1 MGRMNRCRFS
11 RIRSMLCGL
20 ALLAGVTT
28 GSTSAWAVDK
38 DQALTTA
45 TQQIR
50 FAVSDMRGIEETIAR
65 SRIGQR
71 SASQMVGDAVLLM
84 ASRDWDRAATVLS
97 KVIEKYPDHPT
108 AFPEAM
114 SLLGEAYFS
123 SNQYLAARRAFR
135 KILDRSQEPR
145 FAQYQVPAIERLV
158 DVAMRLRDDRGLDE
172 VFVAMN
178 RLPAGMV
185 TSGIM
190 YARGKAFIL
199 KKDWAGARQALVMV
213 DPQSKYFHQAGY
225 LLGLVAMK
233 EATPPPAP
241 VVEGAPPPRVPR
253 QRYVPAIDAFY
264 KVTKLSLDTP
274 EHAHVVDLAWLA
286 IGRLFHETDDLLQ
299 AVDAY
304 NHINRSSPEFGTALY
319 ELGWVYV
326 RLGDMERAQRALE
339 ILAVAD
345 PKSKDIAD
353 GLLLRADL
361 MLRAGQFEKALRVYE
376 GVRAEYDPVSTKT
389 DNFLSSTMDP
399 SVYFDKL
406 SRTDT
411 NAFDSTGGLPL
422 SVVQWAREEE
432 NGATAAAIVDSLAQC
447 RKLIQQSNE
456 MIRKLSVVISS
467 SNRVRAFPDL
477 KAGEERALGLVN
489 RIAVAR
495 LSVGQGLDA
504 AEPSDLSG
512 EIGQVR
518 ARRRSLE
525 KRLRVLP
532 MNDAD
537 FLDREAQAMR
547 QWNVPGQTV
556 QRMSLELDVMET
568 QIKALRRVLRDS
580 TKGTVRDPAIVQRF
594 ELEISQHEKDI
605 EYYRTQIKQIEQVL
619 GAGKMQVGFGDQRF
633 VEDAQVR
640 IAYRDAILRE
650 VQLALGGAGG
660 AALSG
665 YARQAAPVLQEA
677 EDGDKRVLT
686 ALGALEQEVARR
698 STEVRTVMEQETV
711 ALVGYEVE
719 LEKLDRESRGVVGE
733 VARRNFGTVRDR
745 LHNIVLRADVG
756 ITEQAWEVR
765 EEQMTRVRSL
775 RVERVREEKLL
786 KEELDEVLEDS
797 ATPEEKPK
805 EEKPK

>member
-1 MGRMNRCRFS
+1 MNRRRFS
-11 RIRSMLCGL
+11 LFRSAICSL
-20 ALLAGVTT
+20 ALFASVM
-28 GSTSAWAVDK
+28 AAPAPVFAADK
-38 DQALTTA
+38 DQALTSA

-50 FAVSDMRGIEETIAR
+50 LAVSDMRGIEETVVR
-65 SRIGQR
+65 SRSGQR
-71 SASQMVGDAVLLM
+71 TASQMVGDSVLLM
-84 ASRDWDRAATVLS
+84 ASRDWDRAATVLN
-97 KVIEKYPDHPT
+97 KVVEKYPDHPT

-114 SLLGEAYFS
+114 SLLGEAYFE
-123 SNQYLAARRAFR
+123 SNQYLASRRVLR
-135 KILDRSQEPR
+135 KILDRWQEPR
-145 FAQYQVPAIERLV
+145 FGQYQVPAIEKLV
-158 DVAMRLRDDRGLDE
+158 DVAMRTRDDRGLDE

-178 RLPAGMV
+178 RLPAPAV

-190 YARGKAFIL
+190 YARGKALIL
-199 KKDWAGARQALVMV
+199 KKDWAGARQALMMV
-213 DPQSKYFHQAGY
+213 DPQSKYLHQAGY

-241 VVEGAPPPRVPR
+241 IVSGAPPARVPR
-253 QRYVPAIDAFY
+253 QRYVPALDQFY
-264 KVTKLSLDTP
+264 RVTKLPLDSA
-274 EHAHVVDLAWLA
+274 EHAHVIDLAWLA
-286 IGRLFHETDDLLQ
+286 IGRLFHETEELLQ

-345 PKSKDIAD
+345 PQSKDIAD

-376 GVRAEYDPVSTKT
+376 GVRAEYDPVSTKI
-389 DNFLSSTMDP
+389 DNFLRSTSDP

-406 SRTDT
+406 NRADT
-411 NAFDSTGGLPL
+411 GSFDSTGSVPQ

-432 NGATAAAIVDSLAQC
+432 NGPAAAAIVDALSQC

-456 MIRKLSVVISS
+456 MIRKLSVVVSS

-495 LSVGQGLDA
+495 LSIGVGLDTV
-504 AEPSDLSG
+504 EPSDLAG

-525 KRLRVLP
+525 KRLRMLP
-532 MNDAD
+532 VNDAD

-547 QWNVPGQTV
+547 QWNVPSQTV

-594 ELEISQHEKDI
+594 ELELQQHEKDI
-605 EYYRTQIKQIEQVL
+605 EYYRNQIQIMDRVL

-640 IAYRDAILRE
+640 IAYRDAIIRE
-650 VQLALGGAGG
+650 VQLAMGGGG
-660 AALSG
+660 GRDLAD
-665 YARQAAPVLQEA
+665 YARLTAPILQEA
-677 EDGDKRVLT
+677 EEGDKRVLMT
-686 ALGALEQEVARR
+686 LGALEQEVARR
-698 STEVRTVMEQETV
+698 TTEVRAIMERETV
-711 ALVGYEVE
+711 AMVGYEVE
-719 LEKLDRESRGVVGE
+719 LERLDREARGVVGE
-733 VARRNFGTVRDR
+733 VARRNFGIVRDR

-775 RVERVREEKLL
+775 RIERTREEKLL

-797 ATPEEKPK
+797 AAPEEKPK
-805 EEKPK
+805 

>member
-1 MGRMNRCRFS
+1 M
-11 RIRSMLCGL
+11 IRRRSSSLRSAICSL
-20 ALLAGVTT
+20 ALFVGVMC
-28 GSTSAWAVDK
+28 AVEPAFAVDK
-38 DQALTTA
+38 DQALTSA
-45 TQQIR
+45 AQQIR
-50 FAVSDMRGIEETIAR
+50 VAVGDMRGIDETIAR
-65 SRIGQR
+65 SRSGQR
-71 SASQMVGDAVLLM
+71 TASQMVGDAVLLM
-84 ASRDWDRAATVLS
+84 ASRDWDRAATVLN
-97 KVIEKYPDHPT
+97 KVVEKYPDHPT
-108 AFPEAM
+108 AFAEAM
-114 SLLGEAYFS
+114 SLLSDAYFS
-123 SNQYLAARRAFR
+123 SGQYLAARRASR
-135 KILDRSQEPR
+135 RVLDRWQEPR

-158 DVAMRLRDDRGLDE
+158 DVAMRTRDERGLDE

-178 RLPAGMV
+178 RLPPAAV
-185 TSGIM
+185 TSGVM
-190 YARGKAFIL
+190 YARGKALML
-199 KKDWAGARQALVMV
+199 KKDWSGARQALLMV
-213 DPQSKYFHQAGY
+213 DPQSKYLHQAGY
-225 LLGLVAMK
+225 LLGLAAMR

-241 VVEGAPPPRVPR
+241 VVEGSPPPRVPR
-253 QRYVPAIDAFY
+253 QRYVPAIDMFY
-264 KVTKLSLDTP
+264 RVTKLPGDSI
-274 EHAHVVDLAWLA
+274 EHNHVIDLAWLA
-286 IGRLFHETDDLLQ
+286 IGRLFHETEDLLQ

-376 GVRAEYDPVSTKT
+376 GVRAEYDPVSTKI
-389 DNFLSSTMDP
+389 DNFLRSTNDP

-411 NAFDSTGGLPL
+411 SSFDSTGAVPQ

-432 NGATAAAIVDSLAQC
+432 NGPAAAAIVDSLTQC

-489 RIAVAR
+489 RIAIAR

-504 AEPSDLSG
+504 AEPSDLGG

-525 KRLRVLP
+525 KRLRMLP
-532 MNDAD
+532 VNDSD

-547 QWNVPGQTV
+547 QWNVPSQTV
-556 QRMSLELDVMET
+556 QRMALELDVMET

-580 TKGTVRDPAIVQRF
+580 SKGSVRDPAIVQRF
-594 ELEISQHEKDI
+594 ELELQQHEKDI
-605 EYYRTQIKQIEQVL
+605 EYYRNQIQQMERVL
-619 GAGKMQVGFGDQRF
+619 SAGKMQVGFGDQRF

-640 IAYRDAILRE
+640 IAYRDTIIRE
-650 VQLALGGAGG
+650 VQLAMGGAGG
-660 AALSG
+660 GALSD
-665 YARQAAPVLQEA
+665 YARRAAPILQEA
-677 EDGDKRVLT
+677 EEGDKRVLG
-686 ALGALEQEVARR
+686 ALTLLEQEVARR
-698 STEVRTVMEQETV
+698 TTEVRAIMEQETV
-711 ALVGYEVE
+711 AMVGYEVE
-719 LEKLDRESRGVVGE
+719 LERLDREARGVVGE
-733 VARRNFGTVRDR
+733 VARRNFGIVRDR

-805 EEKPK
+805 

>member
-1 MGRMNRCRFS
+1 MNRRRS
-11 RIRSMLCGL
+11 SPIRSAICSLMLF
-20 ALLAGVTT
+20 AGVVA
-28 GSTSAWAVDK
+28 GADPAWAIDK
-38 DQALTTA
+38 EQALSGA
-45 TQQIR
+45 TQQVR
-50 FAVSDMRGIEETIAR
+50 GAVGDMRGIEETILR
-65 SRIGQR
+65 SRTGQR

-84 ASRDWDRAATVLS
+84 ASRDWERAATVLN

-108 AFPEAM
+108 AYPEAM
-114 SLLGEAYFS
+114 ALLSEAYYS
-123 SNQYLAARRAFR
+123 SNQYLATRRAAR
-135 KILDRSQEPR
+135 KIIERGLEPR
-145 FAQYQVPAIERLV
+145 FAQYQVSAIEKLV
-158 DVAMRLRDDRGLDE
+158 DVAMRIREDRGLDE
-172 VFVAMN
+172 IFVAMN
-178 RLPAGMV
+178 RLPAQSV

-190 YARGKAFIL
+190 YARGKALIL
-199 KKDWAGARQALVMV
+199 KKDWAGARQALVTV
-213 DPQSKYFHQAGY
+213 DPQSKYLHQAGY

-233 EATPPPAP
+233 EAMPPPAP
-241 VVEGAPPPRVPR
+241 VVEGAPPPRVPK
-253 QRYVPAIDAFY
+253 QRYVPAIDMFY
-264 KVTKLSLDTP
+264 RVTKLPADTP
-274 EHAHVVDLAWLA
+274 EHAHVIDLAWLA

-376 GVRAEYDPVSTKT
+376 GVRAEYDPVNVKI
-389 DNFLSSTMDP
+389 DNFLRTTGDP

-411 NAFDSTGGLPL
+411 GSFDSTGAVPL

-432 NGATAAAIVDSLAQC
+432 NGPAAAAIVDSLVQC
-447 RKLIQQSNE
+447 RKLIKQSNE

-489 RIAVAR
+489 RIGIAR
-495 LSVGQGLDA
+495 LTIGQGLDA
-504 AEPSDLSG
+504 AEPSDLAG
-512 EIGQVR
+512 EIGAAR

-525 KRLRVLP
+525 KRMRMLP
-532 MNDAD
+532 VNDAD

-547 QWNVPGQTV
+547 QWNVPSQTV

-580 TKGTVRDPAIVQRF
+580 SKGTVRDPAIVQRF
-594 ELEISQHEKDI
+594 ELELQQHEKDI
-605 EYYRTQIKQIEQVL
+605 EYYRNQVQTL
-619 GAGKMQVGFGDQRF
+619 ERVLSAGKMQVGFGDQRF

-640 IAYRDAILRE
+640 IAYRDAVVRE
-650 VQLALGGAGG
+650 VQLAMGGAGG
-660 AALSG
+660 NELAD
-665 YARQAAPVLQEA
+665 YARRSAPILQEA
-677 EDGDKRVLT
+677 EEGDKRIL
-686 ALGALEQEVARR
+686 AAFSALEQEVARR
-698 STEVRTVMEQETV
+698 TTEVRAIMEHETV
-711 ALVGYEVE
+711 AMVGYEVE
-719 LEKLDRESRGVVGE
+719 LERLDREARGVVGE
-733 VARRNFGTVRDR
+733 VARRNFGIVRDR

-775 RVERVREEKLL
+775 RVERSREEKLL

-797 ATPEEKPK
+797 ASPEEKPK
-805 EEKPK
+805 

>member
-1 MGRMNRCRFS
+1 M
-11 RIRSMLCGL
+11 IRRRSSPLRSAMCSLMLFV
-20 ALLAGVTT
+20 GVAITAEPT
-28 GSTSAWAVDK
+28 FAADK
-38 DQALTTA
+38 DQALTSA

-50 FAVSDMRGIEETIAR
+50 TAVNDMNGIDETIKR

-71 SASQMVGDAVLLM
+71 TASQMVGDAVLLM
-84 ASRDWDRAATVLS
+84 ASRDWDRAAVVLN
-97 KVIEKYPDHPT
+97 KVVEKYPDHPT

-123 SNQYLAARRAFR
+123 SQQHLAARRVYR

-145 FAQYQVPAIERLV
+145 FGQYQVPAIERLV
-158 DVAMRLRDDRGLDE
+158 DIAMRTRDDRGLDE

-178 RLPAGMV
+178 RLPPAAV

-190 YARGKAFIL
+190 YARGKAFML
-199 KKDWAGARQALVMV
+199 KKDWASARQALMMV
-213 DPQSKYFHQAGY
+213 DPQSKYLHQAGY

-233 EATPPPAP
+233 EATPKPAP
-241 VVEGAPPPRVPR
+241 IAAGASPARVPR
-253 QRYVPAIDAFY
+253 QRYVPAIDQFY
-264 KVTKLSLDTP
+264 RVTKLPIDSA
-274 EHAHVVDLAWLA
+274 EHAHVIDLAWLA
-286 IGRLFHETDDLLQ
+286 IGRLFHETEDLLQ

-304 NHINRSSPEFGTALY
+304 NHIDRSSPEFGTALY

-376 GVRAEYDPVSTKT
+376 GVRAEYDPVTT
-389 DNFLSSTMDP
+389 NIDNFLRSTSDP

-406 SRTDT
+406 SRGETG
-411 NAFDSTGGLPL
+411 AFDSSASALPT
-422 SVVQWAREEE
+422 SVVQWAREEDD
-432 NGATAAAIVDSLAQC
+432 GDSAAAVVEALGEC
-447 RKLIQQSNE
+447 RKLIKQSNE
-456 MIRKLSVVISS
+456 MIRKLSVVMSS

-495 LSVGQGLDA
+495 LSIGQGLDVVEESA
-504 AEPSDLSG
+504 LSG

-525 KRLRVLP
+525 KRLRMLP
-532 MNDAD
+532 VNDAD
-537 FLDREAQAMR
+537 FLDREAQAMK
-547 QWNVPGQTV
+547 QWNMPSQAV

-580 TKGTVRDPAIVQRF
+580 SKGTVRDPAVVQRF
-594 ELEISQHEKDI
+594 ELELQQHEKDI
-605 EYYRTQIKQIEQVL
+605 EYYRNQIQVVDRVV
-619 GAGKMQVGFGDQRF
+619 GAGRMQVGFGDQRF

-640 IAYRDAILRE
+640 IAYRDAIIRE
-650 VQLALGGAGG
+650 VQLAMGGAGG
-660 AALSG
+660 AALAD
-665 YARQAAPVLQEA
+665 YARRAAPILREA
-677 EDGDKRVLT
+677 EDGDTRVLS
-686 ALGALEQEVARR
+686 ALTALEQEVARR
-698 STEVRTVMEQETV
+698 TDEVRVIMERETV
-711 ALVGYEVE
+711 AMVGYEVE
-719 LEKLDRESRGVVGE
+719 LEKLDRESRAVVGE
-733 VARRNFGTVRDR
+733 VARRNFGIVRDR
-745 LHNIVLRADVG
+745 LRNIVLRADVG

-765 EEQMTRVRSL
+765 EEQLTRVRSL
-775 RVERVREEKLL
+775 RVERSREEKLL

-805 EEKPK
+805 

>member
-1 MGRMNRCRFS
+1 M
-11 RIRSMLCGL
+11 IRRRSSFLRSAICSL
-20 ALLAGVTT
+20 ALFFCVSSAAG
-28 GSTSAWAVDK
+28 SAFAIDK

-45 TQQIR
+45 SQQIR
-50 FAVSDMRGIEETIAR
+50 VAVSDMRGIDETIAR
-65 SRIGQR
+65 SRTGQR
-71 SASQMVGDAVLLM
+71 TASQMVGDAVLLM
-84 ASRDWDRAATVLS
+84 ASRDWDRAATVLN
-97 KVIEKYPDHPT
+97 KVVEKYPDHPT

-123 SNQYLAARRAFR
+123 SDQYLAARRAFR
-135 KILDRSQEPR
+135 KIIDRGQEPR
-145 FAQYQVPAIERLV
+145 FSQYQVPAIERLV
-158 DVAMRLRDDRGLDE
+158 DVAMRTRDDRSLDE

-178 RLPAGMV
+178 RLPAASV
-185 TSGIM
+185 TSGVM
-190 YARGKAFIL
+190 YARGKAFLL
-199 KKDWAGARQALVMV
+199 KKDWQSARQALMMV
-213 DPQSKYFHQAGY
+213 DTQSKYLHQAGY

-233 EATPPPAP
+233 EAMPPPAP
-241 VVEGAPPPRVPR
+241 AVEGAPPRRIPR
-253 QRYVPAIDAFY
+253 QTFVPAIDQFY
-264 KVTKLSLDTP
+264 RVTKLPLDTP

-286 IGRLFHETDDLLQ
+286 IGRLFHETEDLLQ

-376 GVRAEYDPVSTKT
+376 GVRAEYDPLSIKI
-389 DNFLSSTMDP
+389 DDFLRTTADP

-406 SRTDT
+406 SKGDT
-411 NAFDSTGGLPL
+411 ASFDANALPQM
-422 SVVQWAREEE
+422 VVQWAREEE
-432 NGATAAAIVDSLAQC
+432 NGPSAAAIVDSLAQC

-456 MIRKLSVVISS
+456 MIRKLSVVVSS

-495 LSVGQGLDA
+495 LTVGQGLDA
-504 AEPSDLSG
+504 AEPSDLAG

-525 KRLRVLP
+525 KRLRMLP
-532 MNDAD
+532 VNDAD

-547 QWNVPGQTV
+547 QWNVPSQTV
-556 QRMSLELDVMET
+556 QRMSLELDVMEN

-580 TKGTVRDPAIVQRF
+580 TKGTVLEPAIVQRF
-594 ELEISQHEKDI
+594 ELELLQHEKDI
-605 EYYRTQIKQIEQVL
+605 EYYRNQIRQMEQVL

-640 IAYRDAILRE
+640 IAYRDAIIRE
-650 VQLALGGAGG
+650 VQLAMGGAGG
-660 AALSG
+660 GELGA
-665 YARQAAPVLQEA
+665 YARRSAPILQEA
-677 EDGDKRVLT
+677 EEGDKRILG
-686 ALGALEQEVARR
+686 ALGVLEQEVARR
-698 STEVRTVMEQETV
+698 TTEVRAIMEQETV
-711 ALVGYEVE
+711 AMVGYEVQ
-719 LEKLDRESRGVVGE
+719 LEKLDREARGVVGE
-733 VARRNFGTVRDR
+733 VARRNFGIVRDR

-765 EEQMTRVRSL
+765 EEQMTRVRNL
-775 RVERVREEKLL
+775 RIERSREEKLL

-797 ATPEEKPK
+797 ASPEDKPK
-805 EEKPK
+805 

>member
-1 MGRMNRCRFS
+1 MNRR
-11 RIRSMLCGL
+11 RSSPFRSAICSLVLFAGV
-20 ALLAGVTT
+20 LAG
-28 GSTSAWAVDK
+28 SNSAFAIDK
-38 DQALTTA
+38 DQALTGA
-45 TQQIR
+45 TQAIR
-50 FAVSDMRGIEETIAR
+50 GAVGDMRGIEETIQR
-65 SRIGQR
+65 SRTGQR
-71 SASQMVGDAVLLM
+71 TASQLVGDAVLLM
-84 ASRDWDRAATVLS
+84 ASRDWDRAATVLN

-114 SLLGEAYFS
+114 SLLSEAYYS
-123 SNQYLAARRAFR
+123 SNQYLAARRVSR
-135 KILDRSQEPR
+135 KIIERGLEPR
-145 FAQYQVPAIERLV
+145 FGQYQVPAIERLV
-158 DVAMRLRDDRGLDE
+158 DVAMRIRDDRGLDE

-178 RLPAGMV
+178 RLPPQAV

-190 YARGKAFIL
+190 YARGKALIL
-199 KKDWAGARQALVMV
+199 KKDWAGARQALMMV
-213 DPQSKYFHQAGY
+213 DPQSKYLHQAGY
-225 LLGLVAMK
+225 LIGLVAMK

-241 VVEGAPPPRVPR
+241 VVEGAPPPRVPK
-253 QRYVPAIDAFY
+253 QRYVPAIDTFY
-264 KVTKLSLDTP
+264 KVTKLPSDTP
-274 EHAHVVDLAWLA
+274 EHAHVIDLAWLA
-286 IGRLFHETDDLLQ
+286 IGRLFHETEDLLQ

-376 GVRAEYDPVSTKT
+376 GVRAEYDPVSSKI
-389 DNFLSSTMDP
+389 DNFLRSTSDP

-406 SRTDT
+406 SRTET
-411 NAFDSTGGLPL
+411 GSFDNTGAVPL
-422 SVVQWAREEE
+422 SVVQWARDEE
-432 NGATAAAIVDSLAQC
+432 NGPAAAAIVDSLTEC
-447 RKLIQQSNE
+447 RKLIKQSNE

-489 RIAVAR
+489 RVGLAR
-495 LSVGQGLDA
+495 LTIGEGMDA
-504 AEPSDLSG
+504 VEPSDLG
-512 EIGQVR
+512 GDIGAAR

-525 KRLRVLP
+525 KRLRMLP
-532 MNDAD
+532 VNDSD

-547 QWNVPGQTV
+547 QWNVPSQTV

-594 ELEISQHEKDI
+594 ELELQQHEKDI
-605 EYYRTQIKQIEQVL
+605 EYYRNQIQTAERVL
-619 GAGKMQVGFGDQRF
+619 SAGKMQVGFGDQRF
-633 VEDAQVR
+633 VEDANVR
-640 IAYRDAILRE
+640 IAYREAIIRE
-650 VQLALGGAGG
+650 VQLAIGGAGG
-660 AALSG
+660 GELAD
-665 YARQAAPVLQEA
+665 YARRAAPILQEGEEA
-677 EDGDKRVLT
+677 DRRILS
-686 ALGALEQEVARR
+686 AFGALEQEVARR
-698 STEVRTVMEQETV
+698 TTEVRAIMEQETV
-711 ALVGYEVE
+711 AMVRYEVE
-719 LEKLDRESRGVVGE
+719 LEKLDREARGVVGE
-733 VARRNFGTVRDR
+733 VARHNFGVVRDR

-775 RVERVREEKLL
+775 RVERSREEKSL

-797 ATPEEKPK
+797 AAPEEKPK
-805 EEKPK
+805 

>member
-1 MGRMNRCRFS
+1 M
-11 RIRSMLCGL
+11 IRRRSSLLRSAICSV
-20 ALLAGVTT
+20 ALFVGVMC
-28 GSTSAWAVDK
+28 AAEPAFAVDK
-38 DQALTTA
+38 DQALTSA
-45 TQQIR
+45 AQQIR
-50 FAVSDMRGIEETIAR
+50 FAISDMRGIDETIAR
-65 SRIGQR
+65 SRSGQR
-71 SASQMVGDAVLLM
+71 TASQMVGDAVLLM
-84 ASRDWDRAATVLS
+84 ASRDWDRAATVLN
-97 KVIEKYPDHPT
+97 KVVEKYPDHPT
-108 AFPEAM
+108 AYPEAM
-114 SLLGEAYFS
+114 SLLSDAYFS
-123 SNQYLAARRAFR
+123 SGQYLASRRASR
-135 KILDRSQEPR
+135 RVLDRWQEPR

-158 DVAMRLRDDRGLDE
+158 DVAMRTRDDRGLDE

-178 RLPAGMV
+178 RLPAQAV

-190 YARGKAFIL
+190 YARGKALML
-199 KKDWAGARQALVMV
+199 KKDWAAARQALLMV
-213 DPQSKYFHQAGY
+213 DPQSKYLHQAGY
-225 LLGLVAMK
+225 LLGLAAMK

-253 QRYVPAIDAFY
+253 QRYVPAIDMFY
-264 KVTKLSLDTP
+264 RVTKLPIDSP
-274 EHAHVVDLAWLA
+274 EHAHVIDLAWLA
-286 IGRLFHETDDLLQ
+286 IGRLFHETEDLLQ

-376 GVRAEYDPVSTKT
+376 GVRAEYDPVSSKI
-389 DNFLSSTMDP
+389 DNFLRSTADP

-406 SRTDT
+406 SRGETGS
-411 NAFDSTGGLPL
+411 FDSTAMPQ
-422 SVVQWAREEE
+422 SVVQWARDEE
-432 NGATAAAIVDSLAQC
+432 NGPAAAAIVDSLAQC

-495 LSVGQGLDA
+495 LSVGQGLDD
-504 AEPSDLSG
+504 AEPSALSG

-525 KRLRVLP
+525 KRLRMLP
-532 MNDAD
+532 VNDSD

-547 QWNVPGQTV
+547 QWNVPSQSV

-580 TKGTVRDPAIVQRF
+580 SKGTVRDPAIVQRF
-594 ELEISQHEKDI
+594 ELELQQHEKDI
-605 EYYRTQIKQIEQVL
+605 EYYRNQVQLIERVL

-640 IAYRDAILRE
+640 IAYRDAIIRE
-650 VQLALGGAGG
+650 VQLAMGGAGG
-660 AALSG
+660 GALSQ
-665 YARQAAPVLQEA
+665 YARRAAPILQEA

-686 ALGALEQEVARR
+686 ALGVLEQEVARR
-698 STEVRTVMEQETV
+698 TMEVRAIMEQETRAMV
-711 ALVGYEVE
+711 TYEVE
-719 LEKLDRESRGVVGE
+719 LERLDREARGVVGE
-733 VARRNFGTVRDR
+733 VARRNFGIVRDR

-775 RVERVREEKLL
+775 RIERTREEKLL

-805 EEKPK
+805 

>member
-1 MGRMNRCRFS
+1 MAAPAPAF
-11 RIRSMLCGL
+11 
-20 ALLAGVTT
+20 
-28 GSTSAWAVDK
+28 AVDK
-38 DQALTTA
+38 DQALSSA

-50 FAVSDMRGIEETIAR
+50 LAVSDMRGIDDTIAR
-65 SRIGQR
+65 SRNGQR
-71 SASQMVGDAVLLM
+71 TASQMVGDAVLLM
-84 ASRDWDRAATVLS
+84 ASRDWDRAATVLN
-97 KVIEKYPDHPT
+97 KIVEKYPDHPT

-114 SLLGEAYFS
+114 ALLGQAYFE
-123 SNQYLAARRAFR
+123 SNQYLASRRVFR
-135 KILDRSQEPR
+135 KILDRWQEPR
-145 FAQYQVPAIERLV
+145 FSQYQVPAIERLV
-158 DVAMRLRDDRGLDE
+158 DVAMRMRDDRGLDD

-178 RLPAGMV
+178 RLPAQAV

-190 YARGKAFIL
+190 YARGKALIL
-199 KKDWAGARQALVMV
+199 KKDWAAARQALIMV
-213 DPQSKYFHQAGY
+213 DPQSKYLHQAGY

-241 VVEGAPPPRVPR
+241 VVPGAPPARVPR
-253 QRYVPAIDAFY
+253 QRYVVALDQFY
-264 KVTKLSLDTP
+264 RVTKLPLDSA
-274 EHAHVVDLAWLA
+274 EHAQVIDLAWLA
-286 IGRLFHETDDLLQ
+286 IGRLFHETEDLLQ

-345 PKSKDIAD
+345 PQSKDIAD

-376 GVRAEYDPVSTKT
+376 GVRAEYDPVSTKI
-389 DNFLSSTMDP
+389 DNFLRSTNDP

-406 SRTDT
+406 SRGETSSFDT
-411 NAFDSTGGLPL
+411 TAAVPQ
-422 SVVQWAREEE
+422 SVIQWAREEE
-432 NGATAAAIVDSLAQC
+432 NGPTAAAIVDALGQC

-456 MIRKLSVVISS
+456 MIRKLSVVVSS

-495 LSVGQGLDA
+495 LSLGQGLDA
-504 AEPSDLSG
+504 VEPSDLAG

-525 KRLRVLP
+525 KRLRMLP
-532 MNDAD
+532 VNDAD
-537 FLDREAQAMR
+537 FLEREAQAMR
-547 QWNVPGQTV
+547 QWNVPAQTV
-556 QRMSLELDVMET
+556 QRMALELDVMES
-568 QIKALRRVLRDS
+568 QIKALRRVLRDP
-580 TKGTVRDPAIVQRF
+580 TKGTVRDPSIVQRF
-594 ELEISQHEKDI
+594 ELEIQQHEKDI
-605 EYYRTQIKQIEQVL
+605 EYYRNQIQTVERVL

-640 IAYRDAILRE
+640 IAYRDAIIRE
-650 VQLALGGAGG
+650 VQLAMGGGG
-660 AALSG
+660 GRDLADF
-665 YARQAAPVLQEA
+665 ARRSAPILQEA
-677 EDGDKRVLT
+677 EDGDKRVLLT
-686 ALGALEQEVARR
+686 LGALEQEVGRR
-698 STEVRTVMEQETV
+698 TAEVRAIMERETV
-711 ALVGYEVE
+711 AMVGYEVE
-719 LEKLDRESRGVVGE
+719 LGRLDREARGVVGE
-733 VARRNFGTVRDR
+733 VARRNFGIVRDR

-775 RVERVREEKLL
+775 RIERTREEKLL

-797 ATPEEKPK
+797 AAPEEKPK
-805 EEKPK
+805 